1 MVKNLEQ
8 ANGLGINLKMKRIC
22 ILLPFITFLS
32 FIPNG
37 RPAVVP
43 TIQALDCFAGH
54 SVNSLTKAL
63 TIYFPSIVQKYF
75 CTTKLGPLP
84 NFQMSNYNT
93 A

>member
-1 MVKNLEQ
+1 
-8 ANGLGINLKMKRIC
+8 MKRIR

-54 SVNSLTKAL
+54 SVNSLTKAG
-63 TIYFPSIVQKYF
+63 TIFFPSVVRKYSIQPN
-75 CTTKLGPLP
+75 CDLPLI
-84 NFQMSNYNT
+84 FQTSNYNPVQCSL
-93 A
+93 AVKIGVS